1 MKQLIIVLVC
11 CLILIVTGCGVSNKE
26 FNVNL
31 SDNCIFSKKL
41 VLEHE
46 GTNYYVSCID
56 DVQVKYNGD
65 MEKTVSLFDE
75 IRNGTATIDEIY
87 DRSVSIAKDNSV
99 TIYNFDE
106 YYILECQNNFIFGN
120 LRNGIDKGYC
130 MLETDEVVS
139 LNELAKRYNYKEAI
153 KDNYYVV
160 TDKKIYNSEVMKK
173 FLDSIISAK
182 TAFIRIVDSSY
193 DGKILITDVLYDKEK
208 VTVFVDDTRNSNENV
223 SIKVYKFT
231 HLDVIDD
238 EVGKYL
244 YAYNGNVINEKS
256 DSRDSFLISKIG

>member
-130 MLETDEVVS
+130 MLEI
-139 LNELAKRYNYKEAI
+139 RYKLS
-153 KDNYYVV
+153 KF
-160 TDKKIYNSEVMKK
+160 KGKK

-208 VTVFVDDTRNSNENV
+208 VTVFVDDTRNSKENV